1 MDMNFTDLISDYILD
16 NDNVISDIFEKLD
29 DKDNLADFLYNYFSD
44 MWFNENKQDS
54 NPLFDEMVTMVLESV
69 NWETIADDVLESI
82 EFTEDVDEDEEE

>member
-1 MDMNFTDLISDYILD
+1 MNFTDLISDYILD

>member
-82 EFTEDVDEDEEE
+82 EFTEDIDEEEEE